1 MLFNAKAF
9 ETRQLTSVEQLR
21 ILRQHEHGQQLLLPL
36 DPEKAEYYI
45 FCKAEVINGA
55 PVIHRIQSMGE
66 ETMRSMLR
74 EFGEIHGWLLPFFS
88 HQFRYGS
95 GKILNECGEHSFF
108 DNQRFLPLIYSPSMG
123 E

>member
-1 MLFNAKAF
+1 MLFHAKAF
-9 ETRQLTSVEQLR
+9 ENRQLTSVEQLR
-21 ILRQHEHGQQLLLPL
+21 ILRQHEHGQQQLLPL

-55 PVIHRIQSMGE
+55 PVIHRIHSMGE

-74 EFGEIHGWLLPFFS
+74 EFGEIHGWLLPFFL
-88 HQFRYGS
+88 HQFRYGY

-108 DNQRFLPLIYSPSMG
+108 DNQRFQPLIYSPRMG